1 MVNLSIASHPERFAT
16 SRTMKLGLGDHDL
29 ISAIRKQNTT
39 RPQPK
44 LIEHRSMKG
53 FDNDR
58 FLADI
63 GKIPRHT
70 AYIFDDID
78 DICEHWYQ
86 LRRCH
91 TKRSVSGE
99 TSYPE

>member
-1 MVNLSIASHPERFAT
+1 
-16 SRTMKLGLGDHDL
+16 MKLGLGDHDL

-63 GKIPRHT
+63 GKIPGILHISSMT
-70 AYIFDDID
+70 LMIFVN
-78 DICEHWYQ
+78 
-86 LRRCH
+86 
-91 TKRSVSGE
+91 TG
-99 TSYPE
+99 TSCGDAIQKEVHPGRPAALNNP